1 MRKKAAAFLLCVAVL
16 LGACLLLRVGGAAW
30 KNSQLEAGFTP
41 SGKYTNYQERV
52 PMEEMDLAQYDFLW
66 VRMVTAQYTPMDFTL
81 QRDLAYYDRPGGEA
95 AYTIPAG
102 TQLWWDSFR
111 DCVATYPTYDKG
123 WRWAR
128 PMAPEG
134 EDPPEE
140 HYYVPLASLQ
150 SAWKDLY
157 ATNEIVE
164 QRCREA
170 GLSPEEAARQILLQT
185 DEEFYRRG
193 VCVSPDLRAPLWGW
207 DCTLLAGGCALAAG
221 AWAAVLRRRKMR
233 KEN

>member
-1 MRKKAAAFLLCVAVL
+1 MKHWLARFSACVAAALLLC
-16 LGACLLLRVGGAAW
+16 LGLRVGLSAW
-30 KNSQLEAGFTP
+30 ENRELEEGFAP
-41 SGKYTNYQERV
+41 SAEYTSYQEQV

-66 VRMVTAQYTPMDFTL
+66 VRMATAQYIPMDFTL
-81 QRDLAYYDRPGGEA
+81 QRDLVYYDRPGGEA

-111 DCVATYPTYDKG
+111 DCVATYPTYEKG

-150 SAWKDLY
+150 SAWRDLY
-157 ATNEIVE
+157 ATNETVE
-164 QRCREA
+164 QRCRQA

-193 VCVSPDLRAPLWGW
+193 VYLSPDLPVPLWDFG
-207 DCTLLAGGCALAAG
+207 CTFLGVAAALAAAG
-221 AWAAVLRRRKMR
+221 ALLVPRLGK
-233 KEN
+233 KHS